1 MQLLKNEG
9 CSYYIDWEIIGAE
22 GGNSLHMLN
31 PFDAGSKEAQM
42 WIHLLTESTGRIAR
56 RKVQSTL

>member
-1 MQLLKNEG
+1 
-9 CSYYIDWEIIGAE
+9 
-22 GGNSLHMLN
+22 MLN